1 MKKHFLL
8 SSVTVNVS
16 RSSIE
21 PCWFICLRVSP
32 ALSLFLLPA
41 LKVIKDRICLRALEK
56 MIHQLADSKEQAEV
70 LAATALQPLDVNAD
84 GTHAQLAVTVCVS
97 AFKWATSLACDL
109 FHDQGVEIGRYK
121 SLAVL

>member
-1 MKKHFLL
+1 ML
-8 SSVTVNVS
+8 SSVIVNVS

-21 PCWFICLRVSP
+21 PCRFICLRVSP

-97 AFKWATSLACDL
+97 AFKWISCATSLACDL
-109 FHDQGVEIGRYK
+109 FHDQGVEIRCYK

>member
-1 MKKHFLL
+1 M
-8 SSVTVNVS
+8 
-16 RSSIE
+16 
-21 PCWFICLRVSP
+21 SP
-32 ALSLFLLPA
+32 PLSLFLLPA

-97 AFKWATSLACDL
+97 AFKWISCATSLACDL